1 MLGAAHAPQD
11 SHLPHMLQAF
21 RDKLVHAHTK
31 SEPPC
36 RSRATWPTRI
46 SGLPLALL
54 APSILCVQTLKVRA
68 EAACPLQH
76 GLGAAPQRS
85 HWPHIAAGISR
96 GQILQVSGEG
106 GAPRQQGG
114 SPGDLVVEVDVQPD
128 PTFERVGD
136 DLHVKLALDFTDLA
150 LGTTAK

>member
-1 MLGAAHAPQD
+1 M
-11 SHLPHMLQAF
+11 
-21 RDKLVHAHTK
+21 
-31 SEPPC
+31 
-36 RSRATWPTRI
+36 
-46 SGLPLALL
+46 
-54 APSILCVQTLKVRA
+54 QTLQVRA
-68 EAACPLQH
+68 EVPPSSLAWVLHVHLRDHTSPLN
-76 GLGAAPQRS
+76 
-85 HWPHIAAGISR
+85 AAGISR
-96 GQILQVSGEG
+96 GQVLQVQGEG

>member
-1 MLGAAHAPQD
+1 M
-11 SHLPHMLQAF
+11 
-21 RDKLVHAHTK
+21 R
-31 SEPPC
+31 
-36 RSRATWPTRI
+36 
-46 SGLPLALL
+46 
-54 APSILCVQTLKVRA
+54 
-68 EAACPLQH
+68 
-76 GLGAAPQRS
+76 
-85 HWPHIAAGISR
+85 
-96 GQILQVSGEG
+96 GEG